1 MRRVRYTAEGG
12 HYRTNGIGF
21 DPGDERDIDDDLAAY
36 LCSRDDFEAVDG
48 GAGPTDAT
56 PQEADEPPDTA
67 EAKDENDADGT
78 FDVGSFLDRNV
89 DPIAEDILAGEADA
103 HLDELS
109 AEASRVTVTD
119 AIGERRAELE
129 TEG

>member
-21 DPGDERDIDDDLAAY
+21 DPGDERDVDDDLAAY

-56 PQEADEPPDTA
+56 PHEADEPPDETA
-67 EAKDENDADGT
+67 NGTDDTDST